1 MKKLISILLTVT
13 VLVLSC
19 SVLAEANGGGY
30 LLITDFI
37 EVNSGKDVSAEINAV
52 IEANPNRTIFFPDGE
67 YLIAKPLLTPAHPKK
82 SVSLKLADFAVLRAT
97 GEWTKGEAVVQL
109 GATHPANDTHTPGS
123 NYSFEGGIIDGSGV
137 ADGISING
145 GRETAVRQV
154 SMKNVVTGVHILYG
168 ANSGSSDADVS
179 ELNIIC
185 TGKTDST
192 GILAEGYDNTF
203 TNIRIGAA
211 FTGVR
216 LCGGGNK
223 LTSIHPLY
231 QSDYTDYEN
240 SCAFLDESGC
250 NVYDYCYSDQY
261 GIGFRTTN
269 NTPSRYTDCF
279 CFWYSPKG
287 DSHTA
292 FKADQKFNSI
302 VTTLR
307 ADFPDS
313 KNNYLLQVG
322 KIGGSGKLINPDI
335 SPNEISSKV
344 YKAYAFND
352 KPFEVIAR
360 IFWKFIL
367 LFKI

>member
-1 MKKLISILLTVT
+1 MKKLLSIFLTAVF
-13 VLVLSC
+13 LVLSC
-19 SVLAEANGGGY
+19 SVLAGAENNGY

-37 EVNSGKDVSAEINAV
+37 EVNSGKDVSAEIQAV

-67 YLIAKPLLTPAHPKK
+67 YLIAKPILTPAQPKK

-109 GATHPANDTHTPGS
+109 GATYPANDTRTPGS

-168 ANSGSSDADVS
+168 ANSGSSDADIS
-179 ELNIIC
+179 ELNIIG
-185 TGKTDST
+185 TGNDST
-192 GILAEGYDNTF
+192 GIFVEGYDNTF
-203 TNIRIGAA
+203 TNIRIGNV
-211 FTGVR
+211 FTGVH
-216 LCGGGNK
+216 LCSAGNK
-223 LTSIHPLY
+223 LTNIHPLY
-231 QSDYTDYEN
+231 YSDYTNYEN
-240 SCAFLDESGC
+240 SCGFLDESGS
-250 NVYDYCYSDQY
+250 NVYDYCYSDQF
-261 GIGFRTTN
+261 GIGFRTTGN
-269 NTPSRYTDCF
+269 GINRYTDCF
-279 CFWYSPKG
+279 CFWYSPNG
-287 DSHTA
+287 NSHTA
-292 FKADQKFNSI
+292 FKADKKFNSI

-322 KIGGSGKLINPDI
+322 KIGGSGKLVNPDI

-344 YKAYAFND
+344 YKAYTFND
-352 KPFEVIAR
+352 KPFEAVAR